1 MVLNISAHVS
11 GRSIVVMPDIMA
23 VQGQFRQI
31 RTKDLDTQQSG
42 KFPKRTKISCLSD
55 AQMV

>member
-1 MVLNISAHVS
+1 
-11 GRSIVVMPDIMA
+11 MPDIMA